1 MRTLWQIGCGVLR
14 KRGGKAD
21 AKASWKDEVVTSS
34 YGEDGRRF
42 GQWAGKG
49 H

>member
-21 AKASWKDEVVTSS
+21 AKASWKDEVVTLS
-34 YGEDGRRF
+34 YGEDDDLVLEILRL
-42 GQWAGKG
+42 K
-49 H
+49 